1 MAIDWQITATT
12 IYCDAVDDEVT
23 VQINK
28 DWSAACSGYHRYW
41 QPSKDVV
48 KEMERKSRRLNRK
61 LRCEGLDCHRVT
73 GYQQKLMA
81 EESGKGTGGK

>member
-1 MAIDWQITATT
+1 
-12 IYCDAVDDEVT
+12 
-23 VQINK
+23 
-28 DWSAACSGYHRYW
+28 
-41 QPSKDVV
+41 
-48 KEMERKSRRLNRK
+48 MERKSRRLNRK